1 MEWIGHILRDN
12 PSLAV
17 FLTLGIGFF
26 IGQLKYKSFS
36 LGTVTSVLLV
46 GVLVGQFDIPVPGP
60 LKDVFF
66 LLFLFSIGY
75 SVGPQFF
82 RALKGDG
89 IKQVLFAV
97 VVCGLCLLSTWAV
110 SLCMGYN
117 IGEAVGLLAGSQT
130 MSAVIG
136 VGTDTINS
144 LGVSEAEKQQ
154 WISIIPV
161 CYAVT
166 YVFGTIGSAYI
177 LANLGPW
184 LLGGLKKVK
193 AETAEL
199 EKKMNYGTA
208 NTDPN
213 YIKAMRPV
221 VFRAY
226 KVTDSFFSTPRTID
240 ETEDYFRQKGKTI
253 YVERLRSGDTVTD
266 VAPGSDLRITLGD
279 EIVLSGRRE
288 FIVGDE
294 SWIGPEV
301 FDSDLVDFM
310 AEELDITVASKK
322 FDSMTVDEL
331 RRQKFMYG
339 VSIKSISRS
348 GVNVPVLAQVKI
360 GRGDVVTVV
369 GLGRE
374 VDEVARRLGYAD
386 RRTTKTDLVFV
397 GLGIFIGGL
406 IGSLALHIGE
416 IPISLSVSGGAL
428 IAGLVLGW
436 LRSKHPTF
444 GRLPRSSVWL
454 MDNLGLNMFIAVVG
468 ISSGPSF
475 VTGLKEVG
483 PVLFLMGVVATT
495 LPLVLGMI
503 IGRRI
508 FKFPAAINLGCCA
521 GSRTTTASLGAVQDA
536 IGSSLPAMG
545 YTVTYAIGNTLLIL
559 WGVVIVLLMS

>member
-97 VVCGLCLLSTWAV
+97 VVCGLCLLSTWGVA
-110 SLCMGYN
+110 LCMGYN

-226 KVTDSFFSTPRTID
+226 KVTDSFFATPRTID

-266 VAPGSDLRITLGD
+266 VVPGNDLRITLGD

-310 AEELDITVASKK
+310 AEELEITVASKE

-503 IGRRI
+503 IGHRI

>member
-110 SLCMGYN
+110 ALCMGYN

-144 LGVSEAEKQQ
+144 LGVSDAEKQQ

-226 KVTDSFFSTPRTID
+226 KVTDSFFATPRTIE
-240 ETEDYFRQKGKTI
+240 ETEDYFRKKGKTI

-348 GVNVPVLAQVKI
+348 GVSVPVLAQVKI

>member
-1 MEWIGHILRDN
+1 MEWIVHVLRDN

-17 FLTLGIGFF
+17 FLTLGAGFF
-26 IGQLKYKSFS
+26 VGQLKFKSFS

-46 GVLVGQFDIPVPGP
+46 GVLVGQLDIPVPGP

-89 IKQVLFAV
+89 LKQMLFAV
-97 VVCGLCLLSTWAV
+97 VVCVLCLLSTWAV
-110 SLCMGYN
+110 ALCMGYN
-117 IGEAVGLLAGSQT
+117 IGEAVGLLSGSQT
-130 MSAVIG
+130 MSAIIG

-144 LGVSEAEKQQ
+144 LSVSDSEKQQ
-154 WISIIPV
+154 WISMIPV

-208 NTDPN
+208 NSDPN
-213 YIKAMRPV
+213 YVNALRPV

-226 KVTDSFFSTPRTID
+226 KVTDVFFSTPRTVA
-240 ETEDYFRQKGKTI
+240 EAEDYFRQKDKPI
-253 YVERLRSGDTVTD
+253 HVERLRSDGKIVD
-266 VAPGSDLRITLGD
+266 VDPGQDLKISVGD

-288 FIVGDE
+288 FIIGDE

-301 FDSDLVDFM
+301 VDAELVDFM
-310 AEELDITVASKK
+310 AEDLDITVASKAV
-322 FDSMTVDEL
+322 DGMTVDDL
-331 RRQKFMYG
+331 RKQKFMYG
-339 VSIKSISRS
+339 ISIKGISRG
-348 GVNVPVLAQVKI
+348 GVSVPVLAQVKI
-360 GRGDVVTVV
+360 GRGDVLSVV

-374 VDEVARRLGYAD
+374 VNAAAKQLGYAD

-406 IGSLALHIGE
+406 IGSLAIHIGK

-428 IAGLVLGW
+428 IAGLLLGW

-483 PVLFLMGVVATT
+483 FVLFFMGIIATT

-503 IGRRI
+503 IGRHI

-536 IGSSLPAMG
+536 IGSAIPAMG
-545 YTVTYAIGNTLLIL
+545 YTVTYAVGNTLLIL
-559 WGVVIVLLMS
+559 WGVVIVLMMS